1 MDIRKIF
8 GGIFAT
14 CLMGATMVS
23 CSDDLTPDGP
33 VGDGTVV
40 FSVKLD
46 NVSNT
51 RAYTLDVRNVA
62 YGVYD
67 RSGNYMMGG
76 TATVTDLKAT
86 IEMKLVAGET
96 YNIVF
101 FAKSHASNDP
111 YTIDWDTHTLNVN
124 YANMNGGSVQD
135 YKYNNDCFYAA
146 VNGYEAG
153 SSMQENVTL
162 ERPVAQINFG
172 TDDLSEPAVTHKYSS
187 VYTSLTTKAYNQ
199 FDLITGDVAGEAEV
213 TLPYKRPVKYSGTV
227 QNIGEF
233 PVAGYEYAALLY
245 VFIPKEQTLLD
256 ITFNTGTSRSTTTP
270 VQSLVIPN
278 APVQRNYRT
287 NIYGSLLT
295 SSSDW
300 HISIDKFYSGAENV
314 WLGDVKEPQEVD
326 GVYTITDPAELAG
339 IAKLVNGG
347 NSLAGK
353 TVKLAANLNL
363 ANRLWTPIGR
373 RDGVGFAGT
382 FDGGGYTI
390 SNLNLVSGEK
400 NIGLGLFGL
409 FGSGSTP
416 KPEIKNLTIDG
427 ATVNSMGVNHGDANN
442 QGTGVVVGDIY
453 PNGLVTNVVVRN
465 ANVQAYRWT
474 GGIAGR
480 AYGNITNCTVENSS
494 FTVAFEEVSYGSWDN
509 ADKVGAICGMSCE
522 GGYTLS
528 GNKAS
533 NVNVTGYRH
542 AGGLFGYVN
551 YGYDNSKKTLTN
563 NSIANSVVTQTLVHN
578 YKNIAPGELVGKI
591 YGAIGTYNGQE
602 NVVKENN
609 TESGV
614 ELIIPQKVSTPEA
627 LKVALSNG
635 GGGRVEI
642 TADMTVISSDW
653 LILTKDT
660 EVDLGNSTLTLEGER
675 GLEVA
680 DGAKLV
686 ISGQNGVVTSSGTP
700 LIGDPNSTIVI
711 EGGTIRSTST
721 SAFKYAVNTNGDF
734 IMNGGTIENTFNS
747 DYPLVLNWPN
757 NSEPRMAEINGG
769 VVKAHN
775 NYALNVSGGTNTKIP
790 HKVVING
797 GSFIGTSG
805 ARFDGNVGATING
818 GYFIKTSNSTGHPL
832 CTGAESF
839 VNSDNCK
846 VTVNGG
852 YFYDGSNNS
861 YSICRA
867 GTSTIIVNSA
877 YMNRTTGINDL
888 LGADHSLINLS
899 PATTVIVDGKNYS
912 FPYQVK

>member
-14 CLMGATMVS
+14 CLMGATLVS

-46 NVSNT
+46 EVSNT
-51 RAYTLDVRNVA
+51 RAYTLDVRNVE
-62 YGVYD
+62 YGIYD
-67 RSGNYMMGG
+67 LSGNLMDKGSQ
-76 TATVTDLKAT
+76 TVTDLQAT

-101 FAKSHASNDP
+101 FAKSYAGNDP
-111 YTIDWDTHTLNVN
+111 YTINWDTHTLNVN
-124 YANMNGGSVQD
+124 YANMNGGSGTSD

-153 SSMQENVTL
+153 SSIQENVTL

-172 TDDLSEPAVTHKYSS
+172 TDDLSETAVTHKYST

-213 TLPYKRPVKYSGTV
+213 TLPYKRPLKSGV

-245 VFIPKEQTLLD
+245 VFVPKEQTLLD

-295 SSSDW
+295 NSTDW
-300 HISIDKFYSGAENV
+300 KISIDKFYSGAESI

-326 GVYTITDPAELAG
+326 GVYTITGPAELAG
-339 IAKLVNGG
+339 IAKMVNGG

-363 ANRLWTPIGR
+363 DNRPWTPIGR
-373 RDGVGFAGT
+373 KGGTGFAGT

-390 SNLNLVSGEK
+390 SNLNLVSGDK
-400 NIGLGLFGL
+400 NTGLGLFGL
-409 FGSGSTP
+409 FGSGSNPT
-416 KPEIKNLTIDG
+416 PEIRNLTIDG

-442 QGTGVVVGDIY
+442 QGTGVVVGDIF

-465 ANVQAYRWT
+465 ANVQAYRWA

-494 FTVAFEEVSYGSWDN
+494 FTVSFEEVSSGSWDN

-528 GNKAS
+528 GNNAS

-542 AGGLFGYVN
+542 AGGLFGLVN
-551 YGYDNSKKTLTN
+551 YGYENSKKTLTN
-563 NSIANSVVTQTLVHN
+563 NSITNSVVTQTLVHN
-578 YKNIAPGELVGKI
+578 YKNIAPGDLVGRI

-602 NVVKENN
+602 NVVNENN

-614 ELIIPQKVSTPEA
+614 ELIIPQQISTPQA
-627 LKVALSNG
+627 LVTALSNG

-642 TADMTVISSDW
+642 TADMTVPASSY
-653 LILTKDT
+653 LMLTNDT
-660 EVDLGNSTLTLEGER
+660 EVDLGNSTLTIEGAG

-700 LIGDPNSTIVI
+700 LIGNPNSTIVI
-711 EGGTIRSTST
+711 ESGTIRSTST
-721 SAFKYAVNTNGDF
+721 TAGKNAVNTDGDF
-734 IMNGGTIENTFNS
+734 IMNGGTIENTSNNES
-747 DYPLVLNWPN
+747 PLVLQWPN
-757 NSEPRMAEINGG
+757 NQEPRKAEINGG
-769 VVKAHN
+769 VVKAHD
-775 NYALNVSGGTNTKIP
+775 NYALNVRGGTNTKIP
-790 HKVVING
+790 HKIVING
-797 GSFIGTSG
+797 GSFIGPSG
-805 ARFDGNVGATING
+805 ARFDGNVAATING
-818 GYFIKTSNSTGHPL
+818 GYFIKTSSSYGHPL

-839 VNSDNCK
+839 TNSDNCK

-852 YFYDGSNNS
+852 YFYDGSNSS

-867 GTSTIIVNSA
+867 GTSTIVVNSA
-877 YMNRTTGINDL
+877 YLNRTTGINDL
-888 LGADHSLINLS
+888 LGAGHSLITLS
-899 PATTVIVDGKNYS
+899 PATTVTVDGNNYS